1 MQEYKDIR
9 KVGNYRNMKMRDVKK
24 YEIREHRCVGGGG
37 SALGGFGRPGM
48 GDLGVGGEGL

>member
-9 KVGNYRNMKMRDVKK
+9 KVGKYRKMKMRDVKK
-24 YEIREHRCVGGGG
+24 YEIREHQCVGVGG

-48 GDLGVGGEGL
+48 GVGGEGL